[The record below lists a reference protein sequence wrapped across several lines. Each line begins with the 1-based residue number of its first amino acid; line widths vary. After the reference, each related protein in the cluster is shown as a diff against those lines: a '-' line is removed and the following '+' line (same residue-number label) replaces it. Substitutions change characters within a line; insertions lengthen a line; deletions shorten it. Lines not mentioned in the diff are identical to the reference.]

1 MACIPVWGRRFSCW
15 VRVSVEPFLAMDNS
29 GIISRPRVLVAGAA
43 VASLAI
49 AAAAL
54 ADPRG
59 VRLLRR
65 LDQDMARQEAANHAL
80 REENARLQRR
90 VRALSSPMDPR
101 VLEKEAREQLGF
113 VRPDEVLV
121 KFE

>member
-1 MACIPVWGRRFSCW
+1 MRG
-15 VRVSVEPFLAMDNS
+15 
-29 GIISRPRVLVAGAA
+29 PRVLVAGAA
-43 VASLAI
+43 LASLAM

-54 ADPRG
+54 LEPGG
-59 VRLLRR
+59 VRLLRK
-65 LDQDMARQEAANHAL
+65 LDQDVARQESANQAL

-90 VRALSSPMDPR
+90 VRALTSPIDPR

>member
-1 MACIPVWGRRFSCW
+1 MA
-15 VRVSVEPFLAMDNS
+15 
-29 GIISRPRVLVAGAA
+29 
-43 VASLAI
+43 AS
-49 AAAAL
+49 AL
-54 ADPRG
+54 LDPHG
-59 VRLLRR
+59 VRLLQKLER
-65 LDQDMARQEAANHAL
+65 DIARQESSNSAL

-90 VRALSSPMDPR
+90 VRALSSPIDRR

>member
-1 MACIPVWGRRFSCW
+1 
-15 VRVSVEPFLAMDNS
+15 MDFPA
-29 GIISRPRVLVAGAA
+29 IISRPRTWVAGAA
-43 VASLAI
+43 VASVII
-49 AAAAL
+49 AVAAL

-59 VRLLRR
+59 VALLRK
-65 LDQDMARQEAANHAL
+65 LDQDISRQESANQAL
-80 REENARLQRR
+80 REENARLRRR
-90 VRALSSPMDPR
+90 VRALSPPMDRR

>member
-1 MACIPVWGRRFSCW
+1 MYSGVGWRFSCW
-15 VRVSVEPFLAMDNS
+15 VRVRVEPFAAMGFS
-29 GIISRPRVLVAGAA
+29 TMISRPRALVAGAA

-65 LDQDMARQEAANHAL
+65 LDQDIARQEAANQAL

-90 VRALSSPMDPR
+90 VRALSAPMDPR

>member
-1 MACIPVWGRRFSCW
+1 MWGRFSCW
-15 VRVSVEPFLAMDNS
+15 LRSCVERCRAMELS
-29 GIISRPRVLVAGAA
+29 GIIRGPRALVVGAA

-49 AAAAL
+49 AVGAL

-65 LDQDMARQEAANHAL
+65 LDQDIARQESANHAL

-90 VRALSSPMDPR
+90 VRALSAPMDPR

-113 VRPDEVLV
+113 VRPGEVLV

>member
-1 MACIPVWGRRFSCW
+1 MACIPVWGRRVSCW
-15 VRVSVEPFLAMDNS
+15 VRGSVEPFLAMDIS

>member
-1 MACIPVWGRRFSCW
+1 MELSQ
-15 VRVSVEPFLAMDNS
+15 
-29 GIISRPRVLVAGAA
+29 IIRGPRGLLLGAA

-54 ADPRG
+54 VDPRG
-59 VRLLRR
+59 VSLLRR
-65 LDQDMARQEAANHAL
+65 LDQDIAKQESANQAL
-80 REENARLQRR
+80 RDENARRQRR
-90 VRALSSPMDPR
+90 VRALSAPMDPR

-113 VRPDEVLV
+113 VRPGEVLV

>member
-1 MACIPVWGRRFSCW
+1 MERSAP
-15 VRVSVEPFLAMDNS
+15 MDFWARSN
-29 GIISRPRVLVAGAA
+29 RPRVVVAGAA
-43 VASLAI
+43 AASLVI

-54 ADPRG
+54 ADPHG
-59 VRLLRR
+59 VPLLRR
-65 LDQDMARQEAANHAL
+65 LGQDIARQEAANQAL
-80 REENARLQRR
+80 REENSRLHRR
-90 VRALSSPMDPR
+90 VRALSVPMDPR

>member
-1 MACIPVWGRRFSCW
+1 
-15 VRVSVEPFLAMDNS
+15 VEPFLAMDIL
-29 GIISRPRVLVAGAA
+29 GLISRPRALVAGAA

>member
-1 MACIPVWGRRFSCW
+1 MTHAVDQRGPHTLLERPPRCAPSA
-15 VRVSVEPFLAMDNS
+15 FL
-29 GIISRPRVLVAGAA
+29 RAA
-43 VASLAI
+43 VSI
-49 AAAAL
+49 GDGKVSPRRP
-54 ADPRG
+54 DPRG
-59 VRLLRR
+59 VRLLRK
-65 LDQDMARQEAANHAL
+65 LDQDIARQEAANQAL

-90 VRALSSPMDPR
+90 VRALSAPMDRR

>member
-1 MACIPVWGRRFSCW
+1 MERSAPMDFSG
-15 VRVSVEPFLAMDNS
+15 L
-29 GIISRPRVLVAGAA
+29 ISRPRSWVAGAA
-43 VASLAI
+43 VAAVVI

-59 VRLLRR
+59 MPLLRR
-65 LDQDMARQEAANHAL
+65 LDQDIARQEAANQAL

-90 VRALSSPMDPR
+90 VRALSAPMDRR

>member
-1 MACIPVWGRRFSCW
+1 MELPKRMRG
-15 VRVSVEPFLAMDNS
+15 
-29 GIISRPRVLVAGAA
+29 PRGLVAVAA
-43 VASLAI
+43 VAAAII
-49 AAAAL
+49 AATAL
-54 ADPRG
+54 ADPGG
-59 VRLLRR
+59 VPLLRR
-65 LDQDMARQEAANHAL
+65 LDQDIARQEAANQAL

-90 VRALSSPMDPR
+90 IRALSAPIDPR

>member
-1 MACIPVWGRRFSCW
+1 MCVERSAPMDFSA
-15 VRVSVEPFLAMDNS
+15 R
-29 GIISRPRVLVAGAA
+29 ISRPRTLVAGAA
-43 VASLAI
+43 VASLVI

-59 VRLLRR
+59 VPLLRR
-65 LDQDMARQEAANHAL
+65 LGQDIARQEAANQAL
-80 REENARLQRR
+80 REENARLRQR
-90 VRALSSPMDPR
+90 VRALSAPIDPR

>member
-1 MACIPVWGRRFSCW
+1 MERSR
-15 VRVSVEPFLAMDNS
+15 AMELPE
-29 GIISRPRVLVAGAA
+29 IIRGPRALVACAA
-43 VASLAI
+43 VVSLAI
-49 AAAAL
+49 AAGAL

-59 VRLLRR
+59 LRLLRK
-65 LDQDMARQEAANHAL
+65 LDQDIARQEAANQVL
-80 REENARLQRR
+80 RDGNARLRRR
-90 VRALSSPMDPR
+90 VRALSLPMDPR

>member
-1 MACIPVWGRRFSCW
+1 M
-15 VRVSVEPFLAMDNS
+15 RVERSRAMELS
-29 GIISRPRVLVAGAA
+29 QIIRGPRALVAGAA

-54 ADPRG
+54 ADPHG
-59 VRLLRR
+59 LRLLRR
-65 LDQDMARQEAANHAL
+65 LGQDIARQESANVAL

-90 VRALSSPMDPR
+90 VRSLSAPMDPR

>member
-1 MACIPVWGRRFSCW
+1 M
-15 VRVSVEPFLAMDNS
+15 
-29 GIISRPRVLVAGAA
+29 VLGAA
-43 VASLAI
+43 LVSLALTVT
-49 AAAAL
+49 AL

-59 VRLLRR
+59 VRLVRR
-65 LDQDMARQEAANHAL
+65 LDQDIARQEAANQAL

-90 VRALSSPMDPR
+90 VRALSAPMDRR

>member
-1 MACIPVWGRRFSCW
+1 MQVATLLRG
-15 VRVSVEPFLAMDNS
+15 
-29 GIISRPRVLVAGAA
+29 PRALVAGAA
-43 VASLAI
+43 LASLAM

-54 ADPRG
+54 LDPHG
-59 VRLLRR
+59 MRLLRK
-65 LDQDMARQEAANHAL
+65 LDGDVARQESANAAL
-80 REENARLQRR
+80 REDNARLQRR
-90 VRALSSPMDPR
+90 VRALSSPIDPR

>member
-1 MACIPVWGRRFSCW
+1 MRG
-15 VRVSVEPFLAMDNS
+15 
-29 GIISRPRVLVAGAA
+29 PRVLVAGAA
-43 VASLAI
+43 LASLAM

-54 ADPRG
+54 LEPGG
-59 VRLLRR
+59 VRLLRK
-65 LDQDMARQEAANHAL
+65 LDQDIARQESANQAL

-90 VRALSSPMDPR
+90 VRALTSPIDPR

>member
-1 MACIPVWGRRFSCW
+1 MELSQ
-15 VRVSVEPFLAMDNS
+15 
-29 GIISRPRVLVAGAA
+29 IIRGPRGLVLGAA

-54 ADPRG
+54 VDPRG
-59 VRLLRR
+59 LSLLRR
-65 LDQDMARQEAANHAL
+65 LDQDIARQESANQAL
-80 REENARLQRR
+80 RDENARLQRR
-90 VRALSSPMDPR
+90 VRALSAPMDPR

-113 VRPDEVLV
+113 VRPGEVLV

>member
-1 MACIPVWGRRFSCW
+1 MQ
-15 VRVSVEPFLAMDNS
+15 VSTRTRGPLA
-29 GIISRPRVLVAGAA
+29 VV
-43 VASLAI
+43 
-49 AAAAL
+49 AAAAVVSVAMVVAAL
-54 ADPRG
+54 FDPHG
-59 VRLLRR
+59 MRLLRR
-65 LDQDMARQEAANHAL
+65 LDQDIARQESANQAL

-90 VRALSSPMDPR
+90 VRALSSPIDPR

>member
-1 MACIPVWGRRFSCW
+1 MQ
-15 VRVSVEPFLAMDNS
+15 VST
-29 GIISRPRVLVAGAA
+29 RPRGPIALVAAAGVVSLLMVAGA
-43 VASLAI
+43 LF
-49 AAAAL
+49 
-54 ADPRG
+54 DPHG
-59 VRLLRR
+59 LRLSRK
-65 LDQDMARQEAANHAL
+65 LDQDIARQETANQAL

-90 VRALSSPMDPR
+90 VRALSSPIDPR

>member
-1 MACIPVWGRRFSCW
+1 MWGRFSCW
-15 VRVSVEPFLAMDNS
+15 VRWRVERCPPMDLS
-29 GIISRPRVLVAGAA
+29 IIRGSRALVAGAA

-54 ADPRG
+54 ADTHG

-65 LDQDMARQEAANHAL
+65 LDQDIARQEAANQAL
-80 REENARLQRR
+80 REENARLERR
-90 VRALSSPMDPR
+90 IRALSAPIAPR

>member
-1 MACIPVWGRRFSCW
+1 M
-15 VRVSVEPFLAMDNS
+15 ELS
-29 GIISRPRVLVAGAA
+29 GIIRGPRALVVGAA
-43 VASLAI
+43 VASLAL
-49 AAAAL
+49 AVCAL

-65 LDQDMARQEAANHAL
+65 LDQDIARQESANQTL

-90 VRALSSPMDPR
+90 VRALSAPMDPR

-113 VRPDEVLV
+113 VRPGEVLV

>member
-1 MACIPVWGRRFSCW
+1 MQVATRTRG
-15 VRVSVEPFLAMDNS
+15 PFA
-29 GIISRPRVLVAGAA
+29 LV
-43 VASLAI
+43 
-49 AAAAL
+49 AAAAVVSL
-54 ADPRG
+54 AMVAAALFDSRG
-59 VRLLRR
+59 VRLLRKI
-65 LDQDMARQEAANHAL
+65 DQDIARQESANETL

-90 VRALSSPMDPR
+90 IRALTSPIDPR

>member
-1 MACIPVWGRRFSCW
+1 MER
-15 VRVSVEPFLAMDNS
+15 
-29 GIISRPRVLVAGAA
+29 SRPMELPEILRGPRALVAFAA
-43 VASLAI
+43 MVSLAI
-49 AAAAL
+49 AAGAL

-59 VRLLRR
+59 LRLLRR
-65 LDQDMARQEAANHAL
+65 LDQDIARQETANQAL
-80 REENARLQRR
+80 RGENARLRRR
-90 VRALSSPMDPR
+90 VRALSAPMEPR

>member
-1 MACIPVWGRRFSCW
+1 MD
-15 VRVSVEPFLAMDNS
+15 LA
-29 GIISRPRVLVAGAA
+29 GISRRPRALVAGAA
-43 VASLAI
+43 VVSLAI

-59 VRLLRR
+59 VPLLRR
-65 LDQDMARQEAANHAL
+65 LDQDIARQEAANQAL
-80 REENARLQRR
+80 RDENARLQRR

>member
-1 MACIPVWGRRFSCW
+1 MELPKNMRG
-15 VRVSVEPFLAMDNS
+15 
-29 GIISRPRVLVAGAA
+29 PRGLVAGAA
-43 VASLAI
+43 VAAAVI

-54 ADPRG
+54 ADPGG
-59 VRLLRR
+59 VPLLRR
-65 LDQDMARQEAANHAL
+65 LGQDISRQEAANQAL

-90 VRALSSPMDPR
+90 IRALSSPIDPR

>member
-1 MACIPVWGRRFSCW
+1 MELSQ
-15 VRVSVEPFLAMDNS
+15 
-29 GIISRPRVLVAGAA
+29 IIRGPRGLLLGAA

-54 ADPRG
+54 VDPRG
-59 VRLLRR
+59 VSLLRR
-65 LDQDMARQEAANHAL
+65 LDQDIAKQESANQAL
-80 REENARLQRR
+80 RDENARLQRR
-90 VRALSSPMDPR
+90 VRALSAPMDPR

-113 VRPDEVLV
+113 VRPGEVLV

>member
-1 MACIPVWGRRFSCW
+1 MWGRFSCW
-15 VRVSVEPFLAMDNS
+15 GRWCVERCLAMDFS
-29 GIISRPRVLVAGAA
+29 TFIRGPRVLVAGAA

-65 LDQDMARQEAANHAL
+65 LDQDIARQEAANQAL
-80 REENARLQRR
+80 RAENARLERR
-90 VRALSSPMDPR
+90 VRVLSSPIAPR

>member
-1 MACIPVWGRRFSCW
+1 MERSAPMNFSALI
-15 VRVSVEPFLAMDNS
+15 R
-29 GIISRPRVLVAGAA
+29 RPRSWVAGAA
-43 VASLAI
+43 VASLVI
-49 AAAAL
+49 AVAAL
-54 ADPRG
+54 ADPHG
-59 VRLLRR
+59 VRLLRK
-65 LDQDMARQEAANHAL
+65 LDQDIARQEAANQAL

-90 VRALSSPMDPR
+90 VRALSAPMDRR

>member
-1 MACIPVWGRRFSCW
+1 
-15 VRVSVEPFLAMDNS
+15 VERSRAMELPA
-29 GIISRPRVLVAGAA
+29 IIRGPRALVAGAA
-43 VASLAI
+43 VVSLAI
-49 AAAAL
+49 AAGAL

-59 VRLLRR
+59 YRLLRK
-65 LDQDMARQEAANHAL
+65 LDQDIARQEAANQAL
-80 REENARLQRR
+80 RDENARLRRR
-90 VRALSSPMDPR
+90 VRALSLPMDPR

>member
-1 MACIPVWGRRFSCW
+1 MELWQ
-15 VRVSVEPFLAMDNS
+15 
-29 GIISRPRVLVAGAA
+29 IIRGPRGLVLGAA

-54 ADPRG
+54 VDPRG
-59 VRLLRR
+59 LSLLRR
-65 LDQDMARQEAANHAL
+65 LDQDIARQESANQAL
-80 REENARLQRR
+80 RDENARLQRR
-90 VRALSSPMDPR
+90 VRALSAPMDPR

-113 VRPDEVLV
+113 VRPGEVLV

>member
-1 MACIPVWGRRFSCW
+1 MQ
-15 VRVSVEPFLAMDNS
+15 VSTLMR
-29 GIISRPRVLVAGAA
+29 GPRALVAGAA
-43 VASLAI
+43 LVSLAM

-54 ADPRG
+54 LDPHG
-59 VRLLRR
+59 VRLLRKI
-65 LDQDMARQEAANHAL
+65 DGDIARQESANAAL

-90 VRALSSPMDPR
+90 VRALSSPIDPR
-101 VLEKEAREQLGF
+101 ILEKEAREQLGF

>member
-1 MACIPVWGRRFSCW
+1 M
-15 VRVSVEPFLAMDNS
+15 
-29 GIISRPRVLVAGAA
+29 
-43 VASLAI
+43 

-54 ADPRG
+54 LEPGG
-59 VRLLRR
+59 VRLLRK
-65 LDQDMARQEAANHAL
+65 LDQDIARQESANQAL

-90 VRALSSPMDPR
+90 VRALTSPIDPR